1 MILRLAPLALGL
13 LIASPAA
20 PAQETRVDIAM
31 SNFEFTPATIHLK
44 AHQPYL
50 LHLTSDGGH
59 SFAAPAFFAA
69 ATVAPE
75 DRAKIAKGKIE
86 VDEIAP
92 IDIHLTAPAA
102 GSYEAHCTHFLHASR
117 GMKGVILVE

>member
-1 MILRLAPLALGL
+1 MMLRLAPLALMFL
-13 LIASPAA
+13 VAA
-20 PAQETRVDIAM
+20 PVPAETRIDIAL
-31 SNFEFTPATIHLK
+31 SNFKFTPATIHLK

-59 SFAAPAFFAA
+59 SFAAPAFFTA